1 MSKEHFAK
9 EADRLLNDD
18 VLNGALASIRL
29 EALEALAA
37 AAADVP
43 TEILRQQAIVA
54 VVDQFH
60 TVLRRHIE
68 ALVTVRKPRAVA

>member
-43 TEILRQQAIVA
+43 TAILRQQAIVA

-60 TVLRRHIE
+60 TVLRRHVE
-68 ALVTVRKPRAVA
+68 ALATGRKPRAVA